1 MIAKTILFC
10 KTKIK
15 KLLSS
20 LRRFP
25 EVILLATT
33 IVFIIIFMNHSN
45 FLKETTEELLRRIC
59 LILALGIS
67 LFLSVRVF
75 FERKPFLKKSTKVLA
90 YAGII
95 GGLIL
100 YFFFLLKD
108 FNMVSISRYLAFSIS
123 FYCIFAFIPYFYR
136 REGFELYVIKLFTS
150 FFITYLYSVII
161 YLGLSA
167 MLFSI
172 ESLFSINI
180 SEKLYFDIM
189 LIVAGIFAPAFF
201 LADIPEYGEEFHLD
215 SYPKVLKVLLL
226 YILLPMIVA
235 YSAILYAYFVKILV
249 TRQWPKGIVSNL
261 VLWYSIFSTLIIFFI
276 YPLRNINKW
285 VKTFISYF
293 PMSLIPLL
301 GMMFVSMIIRIN
313 AYGITENRY
322 FVMLVGLWVTGCMI
336 YFIFVKSARNIVLPI
351 SLALISILSV
361 SGPWS
366 CYSISKLSQNIRFEK
381 ILEKNDMIRNG
392 SVIKPNQDLSET
404 DKKEISEIILYFN
417 RYHNLRD
424 LKYLPQ
430 DFKISQMKNVF
441 GFQLYK
447 GNRGDKKYFNHYALE
462 DGEILN
468 IKGFDYFTYISSNKF
483 TNTNTSKED
492 FYILYTSQ
500 KRELKIF
507 KQGELIYSRN
517 VEDLAKELHKKYG
530 ERDQIKM
537 NEMVVAE
544 QNEKVKVLY
553 VFKYIHGF
561 EDRAID
567 KVNVDSFGFYIFTK
581 LYKD

>member
-1 MIAKTILFC
+1 MIAKIFLFFKAIL
-10 KTKIK
+10 K
-15 KLLSS
+15 KLSSS

-25 EVILLATT
+25 EAILLATT

-45 FLKETTEELLRRIC
+45 LKATTEELLRRVC
-59 LILALGIS
+59 LILALGIP
-67 LFLSVRVF
+67 LFLSIRVF

-108 FNMVSISRYLAFSIS
+108 LNMVSISRYLAFSIS
-123 FYCIFAFIPYFYR
+123 FYCIFTFIPYFYK

-150 FFITYLYSVII
+150 FFITYLFSVII

-201 LADIPEYGEEFHLD
+201 LADIPEYDEEFHFD

-293 PMSLIPLL
+293 PIFFIPLL

-313 AYGITENRY
+313 AYGITESRY
-322 FVMLVGLWVTGCMI
+322 FVILVGLWITGCMI
-336 YFIFVKSARNIVLPI
+336 YFIFVKNARNIVLPI
-351 SLALISILSV
+351 SIALISILSV

-366 CYSISKLSQNIRFEK
+366 CYSVSKLSQNIRFEK
-381 ILEKNDMIRNG
+381 ILEKNDMLRDGLI
-392 SVIKPNQDLSET
+392 IKPNQNLSET
-404 DKKEISEIILYFN
+404 DKKEISGIILYFN
-417 RYHNLRD
+417 RYHNLND

-430 DFKISQMKNVF
+430 DFKINQMKNVF
-441 GFQLYK
+441 GFELYK
-447 GNRGDKKYFNHYALE
+447 YNRGDRRYFNHHVMDE
-462 DGEILN
+462 GEILN
-468 IKGFDYFTYISSNKF
+468 IKDFNYFTYISSNKF
-483 TNTNTSKED
+483 GVKNTSKED
-492 FYILYTSQ
+492 IYTLYDSQ
-500 KRELKIF
+500 KKELKIF

-517 VEDLAKELHKKYG
+517 VADLAKELHKKYG
-530 ERDQIKM
+530 ERERIKM
-537 NEMVVAE
+537 NEMVFTE
-544 QNEKVKVLY
+544 QDEKVKVLY

-561 EDRAID
+561 EDKALDEISI
-567 KVNVDSFGFYIFTK
+567 NHLEFYLFIK
-581 LYKD
+581 IHKD

>member
-1 MIAKTILFC
+1 MKSKVILFC
-10 KTKIK
+10 KNIFI

-25 EVILLATT
+25 EAILLATT
-33 IVFIIIFMNHSN
+33 IVFIMIFMNHSS
-45 FLKETTEELLRRIC
+45 FLKETTEELLGRIC
-59 LILALGIS
+59 LILALGIP

-75 FERKPFLKKSTKVLA
+75 FEREPFLKKSTKVLA

-108 FNMVSISRYLAFSIS
+108 FNMVSISRYLAFSIC

-189 LIVAGIFAPAFF
+189 LIVAGVFAPAFF
-201 LADIPEYGEEFHLD
+201 LADIPQYDKEFDVD

-226 YILLPMIVA
+226 YILLPMVVA

-261 VLWYSIFSTLIIFFI
+261 VLWYSILSTLIIFFI
-276 YPLRNINKW
+276 YPLRSINKW
-285 VKTFISYF
+285 AKTFISFF
-293 PMSLIPLL
+293 PIFIIPLL
-301 GMMFVSMIIRIN
+301 GMMFVSMVIRIN

-322 FVMLVGLWVTGCMI
+322 FVMLVGLWVTECMI
-336 YFIFVKSARNIVLPI
+336 YFILVKNARNIVLPI

-392 SVIKPNQDLSET
+392 SIIKPNQDLSET

-417 RYHNLRD
+417 RYHNLSD

-430 DFKISQMKNVF
+430 DFKISQMENVF

-447 GNRGDKKYFNHYALE
+447 GNRGDKKYFNHYVLE

-468 IKGFDYFTYISSNKF
+468 IKDFDYFTYISSNKF
-483 TNTNTSKED
+483 TSTNTSKED

-507 KQGELIYSRN
+507 KQGELIYCRN
-517 VEDLAKELHKKYG
+517 VEDLAMKLHKEYG
-530 ERDQIKM
+530 ERNQIKM
-537 NEMVVAE
+537 NEMVVTE

-553 VFKYIHGF
+553 VFKHIHGF
-561 EDRAID
+561 EDRTID
-567 KVNVDSFGFYIFTK
+567 KVSVDSLEFYIFTK